1 MGQIRGIVMQSL
13 ENHFLIAMPSMQDPF
28 FKRAVTYICE
38 HNEDGAMGLVIN
50 QPINITVGD
59 LLDKIEIDNDK
70 SNQSAQ
76 VAVYAGGPVKTDRG
90 FVLHSPK
97 PGYSASQELSSDIM
111 ITTSKD
117 VLASLTTTQAPEQ
130 FIITLGYAGWE
141 QGQLEQELL
150 ENSWLIIKADPDI
163 IFNTPVEKR
172 WEKAVETLGFNIGQ
186 LSTEAGHA

>member
-1 MGQIRGIVMQSL
+1 MQSL

-28 FKRAVTYICE
+28 FKRAVAYICE

-70 SNQSAQ
+70 STQAAS
-76 VAVYAGGPVKTDRG
+76 VAVFAGGPVKTDRG

-97 PGYSASQELSSDIM
+97 SGYSASQELSSEIM

-117 VLASLTTTQAPEQ
+117 VLASLTTAQAPEQ
-130 FIITLGYAGWE
+130 FIITLGYSGWE

-163 IFNTPVEKR
+163 IFNTPIEQR
-172 WEKAVETLGFNIGQ
+172 WEKAVATLGFDISQ
-186 LSTEAGHA
+186 LSSEAGHA

>member
-1 MGQIRGIVMQSL
+1 MQSL
-13 ENHFLIAMPSMQDPF
+13 ENHFLIAMPSMQDPL

-70 SNQSAQ
+70 SNQASQ
-76 VAVYAGGPVKTDRG
+76 VAVFAGGPVKTDRG

-97 PGYSASQELSSDIM
+97 PGYAASQELSSEIM

-163 IFNTPVEKR
+163 IFNTPVEQR
-172 WEKAVETLGFNIGQ
+172 WEKAVETLGFDISQ
-186 LSTEAGHA
+186 LSAEAGHA